1 MGVEGGR
8 GVRAQIMFNK
18 NNFKEPETALFVSGN
33 LKVLKHPNQLL
44 QRSHEHINEYCTII
58 KNPNHL

>member
-1 MGVEGGR
+1 
-8 GVRAQIMFNK
+8 MFNK

-44 QRSHEHINEYCTII
+44 QRSLGHITEYCTVI
-58 KNPNHL
+58 